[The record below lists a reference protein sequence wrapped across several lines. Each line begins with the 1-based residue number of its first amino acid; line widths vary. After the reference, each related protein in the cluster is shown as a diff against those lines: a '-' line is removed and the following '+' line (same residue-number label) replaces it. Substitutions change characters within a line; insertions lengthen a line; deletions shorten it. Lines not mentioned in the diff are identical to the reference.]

1 MPSQEYF
8 NLYLDNCDF
17 YQEED
22 EKVRVSYGL
31 ETRSRQG
38 DITDALR
45 FRVYDP
51 LWMLSRQWQL
61 GEFKGNDA
69 GTAMSVNCRVRW
81 RPIGPDGNQ
90 TPPDEVEPLE
100 PLVEQIQRDITP
112 IARVESAAY
121 LTDLLFESDSLTDQQ
136 RYAVV
141 RDLRF
146 RFPLDLDED
155 DRTVTERSSIE
166 SEPVRAFTASR
177 NKRLARFR
185 TAYEGKSFDG
195 YKLYQHLKE
204 SELLGIPK
212 VIAGKYVDW
221 FTKRYLPEATAGTWK
236 TKSLGYEMQVS
247 DSAGHYEADDYPG
260 GRLSWYS
267 VDLDHGSEG
276 NQGARD
282 GEVMALPTLATYPA
296 APNKRLWEF
305 EDRKVFMGNA
315 TGMQA
320 KGNVA
325 FLQYATMYGNDW
337 MLFPLQ
343 TPFAQSVEVKEI
355 DVYDSFGVRSVIKTR
370 AGKKEGKDWQ
380 MFTNAPKEGK
390 AAKAAPDRFLF
401 MPSFPKTLE
410 GEPIEEVDLLR
421 DEMANMVWGVE
432 SRIDDG
438 CGSYLDAGQL
448 AAEVGKYV
456 DDAYEAD
463 VEKARLSVNI
473 GQDGRARMTSD
484 RKSDLKY
491 TLMTSV
497 PFNWIPFVPQH
508 IKSEE
513 KKEYEGF
520 LGGREVVLRRGK
532 MPAYYG
538 GEYHPVRPL
547 TSILKVHPTRNGGK
561 EGEKPLFIDEEQ
573 VQGVGTQI
581 VKNCQRARWIK
592 GKTYTWMGYSK
603 RVKYTQAQ
611 SGLTY
616 DDLTEP
622 VK

>member
-276 NQGARD
+276 TQGARD
-282 GEVMALPTLATYPA
+282 GDVFDLGDCRLRVIETPGHTIGSICLYDEVSSDLFSGDCFFVDGVGRCDHPTASPDDMRASL
-296 APNKRLWEF
+296 
-305 EDRKVFMGNA
+305 RKLRDIDFSGLYSGHGPV
-315 TGMQA
+315 
-320 KGNVA
+320 
-325 FLQYATMYGNDW
+325 
-337 MLFPLQ
+337 
-343 TPFAQSVEVKEI
+343 VKS
-355 DVYDSFGVRSVIKTR
+355 D
-370 AGKKEGKDWQ
+370 GK
-380 MFTNAPKEGK
+380 
-390 AAKAAPDRFLF
+390 RFL
-401 MPSFPKTLE
+401 
-410 GEPIEEVDLLR
+410 
-421 DEMANMVWGVE
+421 
-432 SRIDDG
+432 
-438 CGSYLDAGQL
+438 
-448 AAEVGKYV
+448 
-456 DDAYEAD
+456 
-463 VEKARLSVNI
+463 EKAI
-473 GQDGRARMTSD
+473 
-484 RKSDLKY
+484 
-491 TLMTSV
+491 
-497 PFNWIPFVPQH
+497 
-508 IKSEE
+508 
-513 KKEYEGF
+513 
-520 LGGREVVLRRGK
+520 
-532 MPAYYG
+532 
-538 GEYHPVRPL
+538 
-547 TSILKVHPTRNGGK
+547 
-561 EGEKPLFIDEEQ
+561 
-573 VQGVGTQI
+573 QI
-581 VKNCQRARWIK
+581 
-592 GKTYTWMGYSK
+592 MG
-603 RVKYTQAQ
+603 
-611 SGLTY
+611 
-616 DDLTEP
+616 
-622 VK
+622 